1 MYQTMQIAARRYDT
15 FSPVSVRVEGRHV
28 HEVKTL
34 NGAYEGVD
42 LPWVAPGFVDLQVN
56 GHGGRDF
63 ADSSLTVEDV
73 VAISTALD
81 RDGVTSYC
89 PTATTHSFER
99 LCRALTTIARACE
112 QSSDV
117 ANRVAGIHLEG
128 PYTSAEEGPRGAH
141 PAEHV
146 RSPDWREFQR
156 LQEAAGGRIRILTMS
171 PEHEGSTEF
180 ISKVADTGVLV
191 AIGHTNANTDQIKAA
206 VDAGARLSTHL
217 GNGAHGRIRRHPNYI
232 WDQLA
237 EDRLVASLIVDGHH
251 LPPAVVKTLVR
262 AKSPE
267 RCILVSDI
275 TGMAGMPPGHYR
287 NSSLGEVEVAEDGR
301 LLIAGQEQL
310 LAGAAL
316 PLRRGIANV
325 LRYTDQDLRSAVDMA
340 STRPSSLVGREPTRL
355 EAGAVA
361 DLTVFRLPGAAGD
374 APIGDLEVVATIN
387 DGELVFGSLP

>member
-1 MYQTMQIAARRYDT
+1 
-15 FSPVSVRVEGRHV
+15 
-28 HEVKTL
+28 
-34 NGAYEGVD
+34 
-42 LPWVAPGFVDLQVN
+42 
-56 GHGGRDF
+56 
-63 ADSSLTVEDV
+63 
-73 VAISTALD
+73 
-81 RDGVTSYC
+81 
-89 PTATTHSFER
+89 
-99 LCRALTTIARACE
+99 
-112 QSSDV
+112 
-117 ANRVAGIHLEG
+117 
-128 PYTSAEEGPRGAH
+128 
-141 PAEHV
+141 
-146 RSPDWREFQR
+146 
-156 LQEAAGGRIRILTMS
+156 
-171 PEHEGSTEF
+171 
-180 ISKVADTGVLV
+180 LV
-191 AIGHTNANTDQIKAA
+191 AIGHTNATTDQIKAA

-301 LLIAGQEQL
+301 LLIAGQQQL

-316 PLRRGIANV
+316 PLRKGIANV

-361 DLTVFRLPGAAGD
+361 DLTVFRLPGAAGE

-387 DGELVFGSLP
+387 GGELVFGSLP